1 MSETYLEPAGVLHDA
16 IRTAFSF
23 FDRGPYLLLKYIYQ
37 LFFNV
42 ASSEVLNGATI
53 MHFFSRVQLIIGV
66 FMMFQLAMS
75 ILKGIMN
82 PDSFS
87 DGKTGFGNIITRIV
101 TSLVLLTLLVPI
113 NIPSPR
119 NEYEKQINNNGLLF
133 GTLYSLQNRILT
145 NNTLGR
151 LILGINDEGHNY
163 TSWDSDQDELEY
175 ASNVFTST
183 IIKGFYRIN
192 LKPEEERVHEDDKED
207 YMINENRMC
216 EDIDDEIME
225 EYSRIDADPQTIISM
240 INQNCNVESWAAELP
255 IVDWFTDNERYML
268 AYTPVLPAITAIV
281 FIFVLLSFT
290 IDVAVRAVK
299 LAVLR
304 LIAPIPI
311 ISYMDPKGGKDGAF
325 NAWVKTLSSTY
336 LDLFIRLGIIYFVL
350 FLIESM
356 MVNGIVIKNGTG
368 VLGFFSKM
376 AIWIGLIIFAKEA
389 PKFMRQ
395 ALGLK
400 DSGFKLFGGVTEAL
414 GVGAMGAGAVSGAV
428 SGAASKYQSTSGNK
442 GKKVLAAMG
451 GGLRGGIGGG
461 INAGK
466 SFYGGKEINPGAIME
481 SNRKYAAQNYSN
493 AADDSTF
500 RGRMAAGL
508 ASNFGLKN
516 TLQKLDDK
524 MKYYNAASDAVGRI
538 AKAFDGNGDYK
549 FAYSGADIKDTHG
562 NTILRSG
569 DMTSLKDL
577 NDLGNFYSSD
587 GIAGKALDKAK
598 KSAQT
603 ARFNQIRSMERSD
616 IERHIKNGDAGWSTS
631 DLAVYDAGHTVYEVA
646 SKYIDQPE
654 FSRFRGADG
663 KVRDFH
669 DTSTFY
675 DADSGKDIQYLDFGY
690 AFKHDSGQAAKE
702 ADRVKNSNEYA
713 QASAN
718 AQRVKQQ
725 QSKK

>member
-1 MSETYLEPAGVLHDA
+1 MSETSLESAGVLHDA

-23 FDRGPYLLLKYIYQ
+23 FDRGPYLILKYVYQ

-42 ASSEVLNGATI
+42 ASAEVLNGATI
-53 MHFFSRVQLIIGV
+53 MNFFSRVQLIIGV

-82 PDSFS
+82 PDSFT

-101 TSLVLLTLLVPI
+101 ISLVLLTLLVPI

-119 NEYEKQINNNGLLF
+119 NEYEKQINNNGILF
-133 GTLYSLQNRILT
+133 GTLYSLQNRLLS

-151 LILGINDEGHNY
+151 LILGVNDEDHNY
-163 TSWDSDQDELEY
+163 TSWESDDEELEY

-183 IIKGFYRIN
+183 ILKMFYRIN
-192 LKPEEERVHEDDKED
+192 LLPEDERTHEDGKED
-207 YMINENRMC
+207 YMINENRVC
-216 EDIDDEIME
+216 QDIDDDVLE
-225 EYSRIDADPQTIISM
+225 EYSRIDADPQAIISM
-240 INQNCNVESWAAELP
+240 VTKKCSVGDWWEDLP
-255 IVDWFTDNERYML
+255 IIDLFTDNEMYML
-268 AYTPVLPAITAIV
+268 AYTGVVPAIAAIV
-281 FIFVLLSFT
+281 FIFVILSFT

-356 MVNGIVIKNGTG
+356 MVHGIVVKHGTG
-368 VLGFFSKM
+368 VLGAFSKL

-400 DSGFKLFGGVTEAL
+400 DSGFKLFGGMSEML

-442 GKKVLAAMG
+442 GKRVLAAMG

-481 SNRKYAAQNYSN
+481 SNRKYAMQNYAN
-493 AADDSTF
+493 AADESTPF
-500 RGRMAAGL
+500 GRFKAGL
-508 ASNFGLKN
+508 QSNIGAQN
-516 TLQKLDDK
+516 DMQKLDDK
-524 MKYYNAASDAVGRI
+524 MKYYNAATSAWKRINTALNSDTA
-538 AKAFDGNGDYK
+538 A
-549 FAYSGADIKDTHG
+549 AYSAASDLVSSTGEKLIDSSKTYSTKA
-562 NTILRSG
+562 
-569 DMTSLKDL
+569 L
-577 NDLGNFYSSD
+577 NDLYDRMTKSGRYSQD
-587 GIAGKALDKAK
+587 ELDKVDAAK
-598 KSAQT
+598 KEAQRIRFGQIVSAT
-603 ARFNQIRSMERSD
+603 N
-616 IERHIKNGDAGWSTS
+616 
-631 DLAVYDAGHTVYEVA
+631 VA
-646 SKYIDQPE
+646 N
-654 FSRFRGADG
+654 DG
-663 KVRDFH
+663 KSLTGTAAQIYQGAKTIYQVGHKYSKDDDKVFAMYDGVEFADMSTTLAP
-669 DTSTFY
+669 DTKGFGTNIKGAAF
-675 DADSGKDIQYLDFGY
+675 DAER
-690 AFKHDSGQAAKE
+690 QADAI
-702 ADRVKNSNEYA
+702 KNSNEYA